1 MIKGAHSMSRLKIY
15 KYINVA
21 VLKIQMI
28 WKGSKSTTT
37 KWNTNLKTV
46 QIMSKYYEVGCAIDF
61 SIKYW

>member
-1 MIKGAHSMSRLKIY
+1 MIKDAHSISRLKIY
-15 KYINVA
+15 KYLNVA

-46 QIMSKYYEVGCAIDF
+46 QIMSK
-61 SIKYW
+61 